1 VRDAT
6 VALVTAGLA
15 VVVGLMVGAGGW
27 PGAISEC
34 VAAGDCSC
42 EAIGSDLIAQP
53 VTTVSSA
60 AFLVVAIGVFAASP
74 AARRNRMTDG
84 PVYRRLFGA
93 VAMALALGSAAFHGS
108 LTEWG
113 GWLDLTAVHLFVTFV
128 LWYDLA
134 VLGPR
139 STRWFLARYA
149 LTNVALGPAMWVV
162 DNGYAK
168 YTTGALIIVALVVE
182 LRLAGRIERRR
193 AWLFAGIATYVVGSV
208 LWLLWSQDGPW
219 CRRDSLLQGH
229 ALWHALAAVT
239 VWCVYRYLRS
249 EATLSSPGTS
259 PTRQRW
265 GPRRR

>member
-1 VRDAT
+1 MRDAT
-6 VALVTAGLA
+6 VALVTAGIA

-42 EAIGSDLIAQP
+42 EAIGSGLVAQP

-60 AFLVVAIGVFAASP
+60 AFLVVAAAVL
-74 AARRNRMTDG
+74 AARPTAQCNRMTTE
-84 PVYRRLFGA
+84 PVYRRLFVA
-93 VAMALALGSAAFHGS
+93 VVVALTLGSAAFHGS

-113 GWLDLTAVHLFVTFV
+113 GWLDLTAVHLFVSFV

-134 VLGPR
+134 VLGER
-139 STRWFLARYA
+139 STRWFLTGYA
-149 LTNVALGPAMWVV
+149 LTNVALGAAMWAV

-168 YTTGALIIVALVVE
+168 YTTGALILAALAVE
-182 LRLAGRIERRR
+182 VGLARRVERRR
-193 AWLFAGIATYVVGSV
+193 GWLVTGIATYALGSALWV
-208 LWLLWSQDGPW
+208 LWRQDGPW
-219 CRRDSLLQGH
+219 CRPDSLLQGH

-249 EATLSSPGTS
+249 EVTPPLRSPKTLPA
-259 PTRQRW
+259 
-265 GPRRR
+265 RRP